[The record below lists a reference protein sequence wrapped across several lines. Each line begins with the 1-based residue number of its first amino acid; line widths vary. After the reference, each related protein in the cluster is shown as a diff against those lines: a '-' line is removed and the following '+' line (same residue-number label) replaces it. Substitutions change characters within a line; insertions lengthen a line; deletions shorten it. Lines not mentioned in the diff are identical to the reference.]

1 MISKSLIKIDTEMKG
16 KESFKWKKI
25 KTENDAT
32 NQ

>member
-25 KTENDAT
+25 KTENHAT